1 MKDRPEMRLLGQD
14 GNVFFI
20 LGSASRIL
28 KRAGMQEEATEMFD
42 RVQESGDYYAAL
54 GIISQYVQTEMSN
67 PDPGILEATDIRID
81 PELIPG
87 EDGVTAYV
95 ETWFNVERRFSI
107 QLGPDESADF
117 YATVQPETGSFKAG
131 IIIKREPSGE
141 HAYRDVQLLPG
152 ERKLIT
158 GQMEKQ
164 MQRNK
169 GETLKDFYAEWKQEY
184 GSNPTNSKNKER
196 KPKHE
201 R

>member
-1 MKDRPEMRLLGQD
+1 MKDRPEMELVGQD
-14 GNVFFI
+14 GNIFSL

-28 KRAGMQEEATEMFD
+28 KRAGMQEEATEMFA

-54 GIISQYVQTEMSN
+54 GIISEYVQTELSD
-67 PDPGILEATDIRID
+67 PDPGILEAEDIRID
-81 PELIPG
+81 PELIPD

-95 ETWFNVERRFSI
+95 ETWFDMERRFDI
-107 QLGPDESADF
+107 RLGPDESADF
-117 YATVQPETGSFKAG
+117 YATVQPETGAFKAG

-141 HAYRDVQLLPG
+141 HAYRDVQLLPC

-158 GQMEKQ
+158 EQMEELA
-164 MQRNK
+164 QRDAGKN
-169 GETLKDFYAEWKQEY
+169 LKELYAEWKQEY
-184 GSNPTNSKNKER
+184 GSHPTHSKSKER